1 MDNLIIIQQSEL
13 ERLLAAMEDRIVAR
27 LAASV
32 RQQSQPSVVLGLDGI
47 AAALHISRSTAVRL
61 KREGKLDGAI
71 WQEGR
76 VVTMDVEAAK
86 RLLTINN

>member
-1 MDNLIIIQQSEL
+1 MDSLIIIQQSEL

-27 LAASV
+27 LAASLG
-32 RQQSQPSVVLGLDGI
+32 QQSQPSIVRGLDGI
-47 AAALHISRSTAVRL
+47 AATLHISRSIAVRL

>member
-1 MDNLIIIQQSEL
+1 MVNIIVIEKSEL
-13 ERLLAAMEDRIVAR
+13 ERLLAELEDRIVAR

-32 RQQSQPSVVLGLDGI
+32 GQQSQPSVVRGLDGI
-47 AAALHISRSTAVRL
+47 AAALHISRSTASRL

>member
-1 MDNLIIIQQSEL
+1 MGYIIVIEQSEL

-27 LAASV
+27 LAACST
-32 RQQSQPSVVLGLDGI
+32 QQSQPSVVRGLDGI
-47 AAALHISRSTAVRL
+47 AAALHISRSTAARL

-76 VVTMDVEAAK
+76 VVTMDVQAAK
-86 RLLTINN
+86 HLLKNIN

>member
-13 ERLLAAMEDRIVAR
+13 ERLLAAMEDRIVSR
-27 LAASV
+27 LAANLE
-32 RQQSQPSVVLGLDGI
+32 QQSQPSTVRGLDGI
-47 AAALHISRSTAVRL
+47 AAALQVSRSTAARL

-76 VVTMDVEAAK
+76 VVRMDVNAAK
-86 RLLTINN
+86 SLLHNN

>member
-1 MDNLIIIQQSEL
+1 MDNLIIIQQTEL
-13 ERLLAAMEDRIVAR
+13 EKLLAAMEDRIVAR
-27 LAASV
+27 IAATSH
-32 RQQSQPSVVLGLDGI
+32 QQSQPSVVRGLDGI
-47 AAALHISRSTAVRL
+47 ATALHISRSTASRL

-86 RLLTINN
+86 HLLSNIN